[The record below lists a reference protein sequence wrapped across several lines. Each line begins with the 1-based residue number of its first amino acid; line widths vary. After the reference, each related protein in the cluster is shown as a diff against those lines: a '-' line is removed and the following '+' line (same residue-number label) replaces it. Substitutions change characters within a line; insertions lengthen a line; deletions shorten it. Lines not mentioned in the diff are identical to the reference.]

1 MILAVIEDEVF
12 LIAIFFL
19 LFFIIFLVVLR
30 FFDMFHKKLKI
41 ESI

>member
-12 LIAIFFL
+12 LIAIFL

>member
-12 LIAIFFL
+12 LIAIFFYCFL
-19 LFFIIFLVVLR
+19 LFFLVVLR